1 MVLQPGLEQLE
12 GSLHITV
19 LAVHFGERGEGQAVR
34 ILGVPALEFLDLAKC
49 HPDPG
54 VAGLRL
60 EGKAVVQGT
69 RGSVVRVA
77 IRGPGVNC

>member
-34 ILGVPALEFLDLAKC
+34 ILGVPALEFSISL
-49 HPDPG
+49 
-54 VAGLRL
+54 
-60 EGKAVVQGT
+60 
-69 RGSVVRVA
+69 SA
-77 IRGPGVNC
+77 IRIPELQV

>member
-1 MVLQPGLEQLE
+1 
-12 GSLHITV
+12 
-19 LAVHFGERGEGQAVR
+19 VHFGERGEGQAVR

-54 VAGLRL
+54 VASLNWR
-60 EGKAVVQGT
+60 GKAVALGV

-77 IRGPGVNC
+77 IRRPCVNC